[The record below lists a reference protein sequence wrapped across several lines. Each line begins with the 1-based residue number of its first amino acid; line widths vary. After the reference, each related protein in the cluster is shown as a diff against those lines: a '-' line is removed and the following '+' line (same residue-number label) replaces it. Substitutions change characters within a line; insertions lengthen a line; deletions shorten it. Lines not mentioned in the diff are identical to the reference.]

1 MSEELLQRGLSKSNP
16 TAKVGKWDYFN
27 IGATSIKALKA
38 AKINVVANAGDPSSG
53 ITSVMDMFSSKGGT
67 AMGTMLQGLANTPE
81 GKKVVDK
88 LLGDDDKK

>member
-38 AKINVVANAGDPSSG
+38 AKIIRNLDYGVVENKKLDALLVNRQNVVA
-53 ITSVMDMFSSKGGT
+53 
-67 AMGTMLQGLANTPE
+67 
-81 GKKVVDK
+81 VVEFRT
-88 LLGDDDKK
+88 